1 MQKTRDHSDIGAGR
15 SRSNAMTPAADA
27 VLTAVAVGRHTGMP
41 SSLPRCRRRFAPH
54 LVQLAALVL
63 LAACGS
69 TADTVAP
76 VAPLTPDRPEGP
88 TTIVRTRENVP
99 YATTHDAQRLD
110 LYLPDSGSGPFP
122 LVIWVHG
129 GGWQGGTRLLGA
141 NAFQRSLTR
150 RGYAVATVEYR
161 LSSDATWPAQ
171 IEDVKAAVRLLRA
184 NATEYRL
191 DEQRFAAW
199 GSSAGGH
206 LVAMLGVTDAT
217 SGFDNAALGNSSV
230 SSQVHAV
237 VDWYGPSDLLRMD
250 RDAATQGCGPGAQQ
264 HDAAGSP
271 ESLLLGVRPSLD
283 TTRAR
288 NASPVFYASAGD
300 APMLI
305 VHGQRDCTV
314 SWKQSERLAEALRT
328 SNSAAN
334 VEVMFYPND
343 GHGGGTFG
351 STGSVDAVVAF
362 LTRVLR

>member
-1 MQKTRDHSDIGAGR
+1 
-15 SRSNAMTPAADA
+15 
-27 VLTAVAVGRHTGMP
+27 MP
-41 SSLPRCRRRFAPH
+41 SSPPRCRRRVASPLVH
-54 LVQLAALVL
+54 LGALVL

-69 TADTVAP
+69 PAGTGTP
-76 VAPLTPDRPEGP
+76 VAPPTPDGPDTPGVP

-99 YATTHDAQRLD
+99 YATTHIAQRLD
-110 LYLPDSGSGPFP
+110 LYLPDSGAGPFP

-171 IEDVKAAVRLLRA
+171 IEDVKAAVRSLRA

-191 DEQRFAAW
+191 DAQRFAGW

-206 LVAMLGVTDAT
+206 LVAMLGVTDAS
-217 SGFDNAALGNSSV
+217 SGFDNAALGNSGV
-230 SSQVHAV
+230 SSRVHAV

-264 HDAAGSP
+264 HGATGSA

-283 TTRAR
+283 TVRAR

-305 VHGQRDCTV
+305 VHGQQDCTV

-328 SNSAAN
+328 SNGAAN
-334 VEVMFYPND
+334 VELILYPTD

-351 STGSVDAVVAF
+351 SASSVDAVVAF
-362 LTRVLR
+362 LTRVLH